1 MIELTPSAQN
11 RLDDYLNEM
20 RRVLTGSPSVDLADV
35 ERDIRDHI
43 DAALAGQV
51 APVEALVL
59 DNVLQS
65 LGKPSQWL
73 PEAETAWYR
82 RSPSTWPAAS
92 EAARTPG
99 RSAPCRRTGKISA
112 GLFVVAR
119 ARPGLVLDAQRPIG
133 QSHHRTD
140 DCHARQFYSVAR
152 RWRYSA
158 RTDCRPVRNG
168 SSIRACWPFT
178 CRSPRSYFLG
188 QSQSSAP
195 SAIKNENDFKAA
207 SQGKPP
213 HKHVQR
219 GAALHELEK
228 RPLDTKM
235 WNVSLNPIKVA
246 CGLTAVAA
254 QLVPD
259 WAAVALLP
267 AWFASSFT
275 LS

>member
-43 DAALAGQV
+43 DAALAGQA

-92 EAARTPG
+92 KQLLRVGQRLAGGPERYRLAYLSLLVLGLGWYLMPSGRLDKAIIGPMIATLVSFILSRASLALFSGPIVG
-99 RSAPCRRTGKISA
+99 RSEMAPLS
-112 GLFVVAR
+112 
-119 ARPGLVLDAQRPIG
+119 GLVGRLPAG
-133 QSHHRTD
+133 
-140 DCHARQFYSVAR
+140 R
-152 RWRYSA
+152 R
-158 RTDCRPVRNG
+158 VL
-168 SSIRACWPFT
+168 
-178 CRSPRSYFLG
+178 FLG
-188 QSQSSAP
+188 PVAIVGLSG
-195 SAIKNENDFKAA
+195 IKNENDFKAA
-207 SQGKPP
+207 SQGEPP
-213 HKHVQR
+213 HKLVQR

-228 RPLDTKM
+228 RPRDTKM

-246 CGLTAVAA
+246 CGLTAVAGGSWS
-254 QLVPD
+254 LIG
-259 WAAVALLP
+259 LLWHCFP

-275 LS
+275 PS